1 MSNKA
6 MIILLYG
13 EDTYREKDKLREIM
27 EEHKK
32 KHKSGLNL
40 RYLEGKTTS
49 FDDLRNEILGISMFK
64 EKKLVVVLDPLSN
77 SKLKE
82 DLIEK
87 GEVFVSSD
95 NLLLLV
101 EQSKL
106 LKKDKFLSFMEKNGK
121 AQEFELLTGIKLKN
135 WIKKEIEGKGGEIGE
150 LALDKLIE
158 YVGSDL
164 WRMKNEIMKLI
175 NYSNNISVNNIDLLV
190 RPSHET
196 NIFNTVDAIAA
207 KDKKKAMNLIK
218 SHIEKGESA
227 IYILAMIASQIR
239 NILSVKSGGS
249 GQLGMHPFVFRKTT
263 SQAKN
268 FNLEEL
274 KNIYARITQLDSEI
288 KVGKIDQ
295 SIALDVLISE
305 I

>member
-1 MSNKA
+1 MPNKA

-13 EDTYREKDKLREIM
+13 EDTYRERGKLREIM
-27 EEHKK
+27 EEHKL

-40 RYLEGKTTS
+40 RYLEGKTIS
-49 FDDLRNEILGISMFK
+49 FEDLRNEILGISMFK
-64 EKKLVVVLDPLSN
+64 EKKLVVVLNPLSN

-82 DLIEK
+82 DLLEK

-121 AQEFELLTGIKLKN
+121 VQDFELLTGVKLKN
-135 WIKKEIEGKGGEIGE
+135 WVKKRVEEKGGEINE
-150 LALDKLIE
+150 IVLDKLIE
-158 YVGSDL
+158 HVGSDL
-164 WRMKNEIMKLI
+164 WRMENEIMKLI
-175 NYSNNISVNNIDLLV
+175 NYSKNISEKNIDLLV
-190 RPSHET
+190 HPNHET
-196 NIFNTVDAIAA
+196 NIFDTIDAIAV
-207 KDKKKAMNLIK
+207 KNKKKAMNLIK
-218 SHIEKGESA
+218 NHIEKGESA

-239 NILSVKSGGS
+239 NILSVKSGGT

-268 FNLEEL
+268 FSLDEL
-274 KNIYARITQLDSEI
+274 KKIYARITQLDSEI

>member
-1 MSNKA
+1 

-13 EDTYREKDKLREIM
+13 EDTYRQKEKLGEIM
-27 EEHKK
+27 EEHKQ

-40 RYLEGKTTS
+40 RYLEGKNIS
-49 FDDLRNEILGISMFK
+49 FDDLRNEMLGISMFK
-64 EKKLVVVLDPLSN
+64 EKKLIVVLDPLSN

-82 DLIEK
+82 DFLEK
-87 GEVFVSSD
+87 GEAFIASD
-95 NLLLLV
+95 NVLLLV
-101 EQSKL
+101 EQAKILKADKL
-106 LKKDKFLSFMEKNGK
+106 LKFLEKKGK
-121 AQEFELLTGIKLKN
+121 IQEFELLTGVKLKN
-135 WIKKEIEGKGGEIGE
+135 WIKKEIEEKGGTINET
-150 LALDKLIE
+150 ALEKLIE

-164 WRMKNEIMKLI
+164 WRMENEVLKLV
-175 NYSNNISVNNIDLLV
+175 NYSKNITEKNIDLLV
-190 RPSHET
+190 HPSHET
-196 NIFNTVDAIAA
+196 NIFDTVDAIAA
-207 KDKKKAMNLIK
+207 KNKRKAMDLIK

-239 NILSVKSGGS
+239 NIISVKGGGP

-263 SQAKN
+263 YQANN

-274 KNIYARITQLDSEI
+274 KSIYARITQLDSEI
-288 KVGKIDQ
+288 KVGKINQ

>member
-13 EDTYREKDKLREIM
+13 EDTYREREKLREIM
-27 EEHKK
+27 EEHKQ

-64 EKKLVVVLDPLSN
+64 EKKLVVLLDPLSN
-77 SKLKE
+77 TKLKD
-82 DLIEK
+82 DLLEK
-87 GEVFVSSD
+87 GEAFVSSD
-95 NLLLLV
+95 NVLLLV
-101 EQSKL
+101 EQSKM
-106 LKKDKFLSFMEKNGK
+106 LKKDKLLTFVEKNGK
-121 AQEFELLTGIKLKN
+121 AQEFEPLTGVKLKN
-135 WIKKEIEGKGGEIGE
+135 WVKKEIEEKGGDVSEA
-150 LALDKLIE
+150 ALEKLIE
-158 YVGSDL
+158 YVSSDL
-164 WRMKNEIMKLI
+164 WRMENEIVKLVS
-175 NYSNNISVNNIDLLV
+175 YSKNISEKNVDLLV

-196 NIFNTVDAIAA
+196 NIFDTVDAIAA
-207 KDKKKAMNLIK
+207 KDKRKTMNLIK

-249 GQLGMHPFVFRKTT
+249 GQLGMHPFVFRKT
-263 SQAKN
+263 SYQAKN

-274 KNIYARITQLDSEI
+274 KSIYARITQLDSEI

>member
-13 EDTYREKDKLREIM
+13 EDTYREKDKLKEIM
-27 EEHKK
+27 EEHKE

-49 FDDLRNEILGISMFK
+49 FDDLRNEVLGISMFK
-64 EKKLVVVLDPLSN
+64 EKKLVVVLDPFSN

-82 DLIEK
+82 DLLEK
-87 GEVFVSSD
+87 GEAFVSSD
-95 NLLLLV
+95 NVMLLV
-101 EQSKL
+101 EQSKI
-106 LKKDKFLSFMEKNGK
+106 LKKDKLLTFLEKNGK
-121 AQEFELLTGIKLKN
+121 VQEFELLTGVKLKN
-135 WIKKEIEGKGGEIGE
+135 WIKKEIEEKSGSINEG
-150 LALDKLIE
+150 ALDKLIE
-158 YVGSDL
+158 YIGPDL
-164 WRMKNEIMKLI
+164 WRMENEIMKLVS
-175 NYSNNISVNNIDLLV
+175 YSKSISEKNIDLLV
-190 RPSHET
+190 RPNHET
-196 NIFNTVDAIAA
+196 NIFDTVDAIAI
-207 KDKKKAMNLIK
+207 KDKRKAMNLIK

-239 NILSVKSGGS
+239 NILSVKSGGA

-263 SQAKN
+263 YQAKN